1 MNTPNLMDKINELV
15 SKVEYFFAKRW
26 LDKTFG
32 KQEYWV
38 DYIQELITNEEMTTK
53 QKFYSYIEELCAYAI
68 AGCEVSD
75 KKADEFWEWFKSE
88 NVRKIL
94 EEEKNTGTGAYDVTT
109 RAGKKRFRE
118 MLRELV
124 KLY

>member
-118 MLRELV
+118 MLRGLV
-124 KLY
+124 E

>member
-32 KQEYWV
+32 KQEYWG

-53 QKFYSYIEELCAYAI
+53 QKFYSYIYVPMPRNI
-68 AGCEVSD
+68 ADCEVSD
-75 KKADEFWEWFKSE
+75 KKADEFWEWFESE
-88 NVRKIL
+88 KEEAYKRGREDEAIECQKDMERK
-94 EEEKNTGTGAYDVTT
+94 EGYTQ
-109 RAGKKRFRE
+109 
-118 MLRELV
+118 
-124 KLY
+124 